1 MWFPILSELS
11 LDMITF
17 GLSLFDFI
25 TLVWEIHNRYYHVLY
40 SSVKELHPFSYFF
53 STCSWTLKQ
62 LHLELKNMNRCFLA
76 IVLCLLPW
84 WHTGMALAEGGGGYA
99 PQMLADQKAVP
110 KHCITTRHPIFSDL
124 PPSLAKWVKVSKSP
138 KKIMSL
144 ILPKSEQSSLS

>member
-1 MWFPILSELS
+1 MNFTQVVHMIVMKNFLIFESLVWFPILSELS

-84 WHTGMALAEGGGGYA
+84 WHTGMALAEGGGGDT
-99 PQMLADQKAVP
+99 PPRFWQIRKQCQSTVLLLATPYFQ
-110 KHCITTRHPIFSDL
+110 TFRHPWL
-124 PPSLAKWVKVSKSP
+124 N
-138 KKIMSL
+138 
-144 ILPKSEQSSLS
+144 E